1 MITLTTPVTFGA
13 ETDAKASMASAKGDA
28 LNNRLE
34 IVEVYGNGT
43 SNIDFVPSN
52 QLPAMFVR
60 VDLLTGI
67 VYINGV
73 AMKSNGQPVA
83 LTPTQ
88 ISSIKDTMTSFQ
100 AAVENE
106 LVSLGVF
113 TGTVS

>member
-1 MITLTTPVTFGA
+1 MITLTTPVTFGT
-13 ETDAKASMASAKGDA
+13 ETDAQASMASAKGDA

-67 VYINGV
+67 VYVNGIP
-73 AMKSNGQPVA
+73 KQSNGQPVA

-88 ISSIKDTMTSFQ
+88 ISSIKDTMTLFQ
-100 AAVENE
+100 SAVENKLVE
-106 LVSLGVF
+106 LKVF
-113 TGTVS
+113 AGTVS